1 MIYRK
6 GFDDVVLHINDM
18 GYVDADYMPLMDIKV
33 IEGKAFDRSYSDSA
47 RIVMVSR
54 MTAEKLAL
62 VLGWKDGVVG
72 KKLYISGHDTPND
85 FEIIGVYDE
94 VRVGAIKSEIMS
106 PTVWFY
112 SSMPGNVISIK
123 LHANP
128 TVENMKL
135 VEKTIQGLLPDKDI
149 SINSYEASIINQYSA
164 SRLFRNAVMLGG
176 LMTFLITLIGLIG
189 YIADETTRRSKE
201 IAVRKINGATV
212 RDIMMIISKDVLYM
226 AVPAVIF
233 GVVGSYIMGEDWL
246 QQFSEKIPLSM
257 FIFIGSALAIWL
269 LVLATVVLRTWRIA
283 NDNPVNSLKSE

>member
-1 MIYRK
+1 
-6 GFDDVVLHINDM
+6 
-18 GYVDADYMPLMDIKV
+18 
-33 IEGKAFDRSYSDSA
+33 
-47 RIVMVSR
+47 
-54 MTAEKLAL
+54 
-62 VLGWKDGVVG
+62 
-72 KKLYISGHDTPND
+72 
-85 FEIIGVYDE
+85 
-94 VRVGAIKSEIMS
+94 
-106 PTVWFY
+106 
-112 SSMPGNVISIK
+112 
-123 LHANP
+123 
-128 TVENMKL
+128 MKL

-149 SINSYEASIINQYSA
+149 SINSYEASIINLYSA

-201 IAVRKINGATV
+201 IAIRKVNGATI
-212 RDIMMIISKDVLYM
+212 RDILMIISKDVLYM